1 LRANRTAG
9 EATMPDS
16 SEQAQFRRHL
26 AEMRR
31 AAAGLSKDFAR
42 EFSDVDEK
50 IERLGQATAR
60 DAKELGYD
68 IQDDLA
74 NLGRAVDSEI
84 RELPHRIAGGAT
96 AIGTGTA
103 RAAGA
108 ARDAVVTAGKLA
120 KQHTKNALASA
131 AGVKRTP
138 MKTWSEPGSPS
149 EDRSEGDESS

>member
-1 LRANRTAG
+1 
-9 EATMPDS
+9 MPDS
-16 SEQAQFRRHL
+16 TEQAQFRRHL

-31 AAAGLSKDFAR
+31 AAAGLSRDFAR

-68 IQDDLA
+68 IEDDLA
-74 NLGRAVDSEI
+74 NLGRAVDSEL

-96 AIGTGTA
+96 AIGAGTA

-108 ARDAVVTAGKLA
+108 AKDAMVTAGKRA
-120 KQHTKNALASA
+120 KEHTKNALASA

-138 MKTWSEPGSPS
+138 MKSWSEPGPAGEERSD
-149 EDRSEGDESS
+149 EDGTS